1 MTDLIGKIQEKL
13 LKAKKIHAKKP
24 VMTYRSK
31 VYKAVK
37 MRIMVFWVM
46 TSLNLVR
53 RYQQLGGTYRF
64 HLRGIIILL

>member
-1 MTDLIGKIQEKL
+1 
-13 LKAKKIHAKKP
+13 
-24 VMTYRSK
+24 MTYRSK

-53 RYQQLGGTYRF
+53 RYQQFRGTYHF